1 MFPVQM
7 TNVICAQSFF
17 SVFAILVNICL
28 ILGRV
33 VVPLSSLLAQSSIHA
48 PTNASPHWSLA
59 TSAISI
65 LAGGSINASTDSD
78 STSSGGGTSG
88 NSNSNS
94 TLRSGRLNFLE
105 AMTSSAGATLPPQR
119 QWYQILPPAPPHAT
133 KEATA
138 AAARASAAASAAAA
152 ADSSSSS
159 VLIGGNGHED
169 GATVEFLAQSRYE
182 SGVIGVPA
190 SAMVRIIHVVT
201 CVLISGRVFW
211 IIAVY
216 AYVLRNNVTIPLM
229 IIWLVKKEVIESIEC
244 KNSTPRL
251 FFFVSFIAFLCFF
264 LLQARPRAPLGYLE
278 LEIELTMS
286 MPLLHAYVRAP
297 PHLLPAANQQ
307 GPASTGPE
315 AGNAASSPSKEGKF
329 SATTATSAAQGKAA
343 KSNGDGSGD
352 GKAPVDDAVRNFSSH
367 LIVVMAKFTQSVTFI
382 EICSVHMSKLCEA
395 IRLVHAQFILFI
407 PAYTFSVI
415 VYFSLFW
422 YSVHRSRPRSPLIHG
437 SFE

>member
-1 MFPVQM
+1 M
-7 TNVICAQSFF
+7 NSL
-17 SVFAILVNICL
+17 SL

-33 VVPLSSLLAQSSIHA
+33 VVPLCSLLAQSSIHA

-94 TLRSGRLNFLE
+94 TLRSGNLNFLE

-138 AAARASAAASAAAA
+138 AAARASASAAAA
-152 ADSSSSS
+152 AELSSSS
-159 VLIGGNGHED
+159 VMIGGNGHED

-201 CVLISGRVFW
+201 CVLITGRVFW

-216 AYVLRNNVTIPLM
+216 ACGLRNNVTIPLM

-244 KNSTPRL
+244 K
-251 FFFVSFIAFLCFF
+251 
-264 LLQARPRAPLGYLE
+264 
-278 LEIELTMS
+278 
-286 MPLLHAYVRAP
+286 
-297 PHLLPAANQQ
+297 
-307 GPASTGPE
+307 
-315 AGNAASSPSKEGKF
+315 
-329 SATTATSAAQGKAA
+329 
-343 KSNGDGSGD
+343 
-352 GKAPVDDAVRNFSSH
+352 
-367 LIVVMAKFTQSVTFI
+367 
-382 EICSVHMSKLCEA
+382 
-395 IRLVHAQFILFI
+395 
-407 PAYTFSVI
+407 
-415 VYFSLFW
+415 
-422 YSVHRSRPRSPLIHG
+422 
-437 SFE
+437 